1 MHCPAAIARIIVD
14 ELRRLVQIELFR
26 PTGSEIRYDKRIQFT
41 CLTIVRLREAG
52 GKGAAPRSGLT
63 FPPNM
68 RKRAPFGAFFCA
80 YATGLFAGHSRICS
94 CSLIELDP
102 SHLTSINLR
111 EAPRELVLSLN
122 PVTVPQGGLAPARKA
137 FLEAGFEAMFNS
149 DRGRRATRSPM
160 ANLKFIFAGVVIKF
174 DKFQSLS

>member
-14 ELRRLVQIELFR
+14 ELRRSVRVGLFR
-26 PTGSEIRYDKRIQFT
+26 PTGSEIRYNKRIQFNN
-41 CLTIVRLREAG
+41 LTIVRLREAG

-68 RKRAPFGAFFCA
+68 RKRAPLGAFFCA
-80 YATGLFAGHSRICS
+80 YATGSLAGHSRICS

-122 PVTVPQGGLAPARKA
+122 PVTVPHGGLAPAIKA
-137 FLEAGFEAMFNS
+137 FLDAGFEAMFSS
-149 DRGRRATRSPM
+149 DRGRLATRSPM
-160 ANLKFIFAGVVIKF
+160 ANLKFIFAGVFIKL
-174 DKFQSLS
+174 DKSQSFS